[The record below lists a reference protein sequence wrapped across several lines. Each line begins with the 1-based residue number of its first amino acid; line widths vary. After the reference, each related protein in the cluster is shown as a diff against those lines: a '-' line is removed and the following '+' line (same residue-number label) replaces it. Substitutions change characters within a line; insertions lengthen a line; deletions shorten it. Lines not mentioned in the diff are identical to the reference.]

1 MDPRHLTV
9 GYRPIG
15 TRSKAPWPRRDP
27 APMPFVRLSGRWL
40 KRMGFAIGTAV
51 RVQAMPGRLV
61 LEVIEPKQA
70 ALKNARKPRA
80 RRVAGD

>member
-1 MDPRHLTV
+1 MDLRHLTV

-27 APMPFVRLSGRWL
+27 PPAPFVRLAGRWL
-40 KRMGFAIGTAV
+40 GRMGFTIGTAV
-51 RVQAMPGRLV
+51 RVHVSRKRLV
-61 LEVIEPKQA
+61 LEVIEPEKTTPERRQV
-70 ALKNARKPRA
+70 RRP